1 MLLGYL
7 MNDLL
12 REYVASGEFTR
23 RGKWCSA
30 FREAAMFYVPA
41 LLVGIII
48 VVYMM
53 IQTGARLA
61 RLDAAAPCTQAAT
74 LCIRAATLG
83 IQAATLLS
91 TQRTFCASRPLL
103 PCALCATLSL
113 LLTPEITSEKDGN
126 LHPARPAALHT
137 PRTPA
142 HPAPPRPQ
150 VS

>member
-83 IQAATLLS
+83 SRLQPSSVPSAPFAPRALFYPAPSAQPSRCSSRQKSHQKKTAIS
-91 TQRTFCASRPLL
+91 TPPAPP
-103 PCALCATLSL
+103 PC
-113 LLTPEITSEKDGN
+113 TPRA
-126 LHPARPAALHT
+126 HQHT
-137 PRTPA
+137 PR
-142 HPAPPRPQ
+142 PPRSQ